1 MGYQGLRP
9 SDFIGSFSNILTID
23 TPLPHSPGPGNGFD
37 GSQTAFK
44 LQYDGVDVGASLE
57 SLLVTLGG
65 IPQRPT
71 TDFTYAD
78 GVITFTTAPQTNLT
92 VEIRRLQSFSSELV
106 LENDSVGTHN
116 LNLASTTAP
125 TGVAEGDIYYD
136 STNDLFKVYD
146 GTSWKTVGGWDVFS
160 NYIKY
165 NGGKVAIG
173 SNAPT
178 VSLDVGDQTDAI
190 HLPTGTQLERPS
202 NPEVGYFRF
211 NTTIDTV
218 EMYVTGGWIPLS
230 TGASITSVTY
240 PTNAS
245 GTAETAVAPGDT
257 ITLIGSGFLS
267 GFTLE
272 LVSGGTTVTL
282 TPTTYTSVTSISG
295 TVPAGTANGTYDV
308 KYTGSSGAVAVL
320 TSAVDVDT
328 DPSFNVA
335 SGSLATV
342 TSGDTVNIST
352 GATDTAGTVTFAV
365 SAGSLPS
372 GLSLNTSTGAITG
385 TAPTVST
392 VTTSTFTLRATD
404 DENQQSTRQ
413 YSITVSPPTFVNSG
427 FSFGNY

>member
-9 SDFIGSFSNILTID
+9 SDFVGSFSNILQID
-23 TPLPHSPGPGNGFD
+23 TPLPHSPGPGSGFD
-37 GSQTAFK
+37 GAQTAFK
-44 LQYDGVDVGASLE
+44 LQHNGQDVGATLE
-57 SLLVTLGG
+57 SLIVVLGG
-65 IPQRPT
+65 VVQRGT

-78 GVITFTTAPQTNLT
+78 GVITFTTAPASGLT
-92 VEIRRLQSFSSELV
+92 IDIKRLQSFSSELV
-106 LENDSVGTHN
+106 LENDVVGTHN

-146 GTSWKTVGGWDVFS
+146 GSTWKTVGGWDVFS

-165 NGGKVAIG
+165 DGGKVAIG
-173 SNAPT
+173 STAPT

-211 NTTIDTV
+211 NTTIQTV
-218 EMYVTGGWIPLS
+218 EMYVTGGWLPLS

-240 PTNAS
+240 PTNS
-245 GTAETAVAPGDT
+245 QGTVETAVAPGDT
-257 ITLIGSGFLS
+257 ITITGSGFLS
-267 GFTLE
+267 GFTLQ

-282 TPTTYTSVTSISG
+282 TPTTYTSITSISG
-295 TVPAGTANGTYDV
+295 TVPVGTANGTYDI
-308 KYTGSSGAVAVL
+308 KYTGSSGATAVL
-320 TSAVDVDT
+320 TSSVDVDT
-328 DPSFNVA
+328 DPSFTVA
-335 SGSLATV
+335 SGSLGTV

-352 GATDTAGTVTFAV
+352 GATDTAGSVTFALIT
-365 SAGSLPS
+365 GSLPS

-385 TAPTVST
+385 TAPTVSNA
-392 VTTSTFTLRATD
+392 TTSTFTLRATD
-404 DENQQSTRQ
+404 DENQESTRQ

-427 FSFGNY
+427 FSLGNY